1 MMIEGKQMASGVEL
15 DTREVGDGSYGAS
28 DAGHHRRSIRLKSHD
43 YSRAGAYF
51 ITICTQDR
59 ACLFGEIANGEM
71 RLNDAG
77 RMVVEE
83 WIKTAEIR
91 IEIESGEYV
100 AMPNHFHAILWISD
114 GGRGT
119 ARRAPTVERF
129 GKPVAG
135 SIPTIIRSFK
145 SAVTKRINESRNTPG
160 MLVWQRNYYEHII
173 RNDES
178 LNHIRQYIADN
189 PANWETD
196 NENPNMA
203 NAGAGADACANADAG
218 VGARRA
224 VPLRDAAV
232 CNKSEVPGHGG

>member
-1 MMIEGKQMASGVEL
+1 MASSVE
-15 DTREVGDGSYGAS
+15 
-28 DAGHHRRSIRLKSHD
+28 HHRHSIRLKSYD

-51 ITICTQDR
+51 ITVCTQDH
-59 ACLFGEIANGEM
+59 ACLFGEIADGEM

-77 RMVVEE
+77 RIVVEE

-91 IEIESGEYV
+91 VEIELDEYV
-100 AMPNHFHAILWISD
+100 AMPNHFHAILWISN
-114 GGRGT
+114 GGTMDSRGT
-119 ARRAPTVERF
+119 ARRAPTAERF

-145 SAVTKRINESRNTPG
+145 SAVTKRINDSRNTSG
-160 MLVWQRNYYEHII
+160 MPVWQRNYYEHII

-203 NAGAGADACANADAG
+203 NAGAGADACANTDAGASAG

-224 VPLRDAAV
+224 VPLQNTANHDDSAMLEREKLGSDG
-232 CNKSEVPGHGG
+232 P

>member
-1 MMIEGKQMASGVEL
+1 MAS
-15 DTREVGDGSYGAS
+15 DT
-28 DAGHHRRSIRLKSHD
+28 GHHRRSIRLKSYD

-51 ITICTQDR
+51 ITACTQDR
-59 ACLFGEIANGEM
+59 ACLFGEIADGAM

-91 IEIESGEYV
+91 VEIESDEYV
-100 AMPNHFHAILWISD
+100 VMPNHFHAILWISD
-114 GGRGT
+114 GGAADGRGT
-119 ARRAPTVERF
+119 VRRAPTVEQF
-129 GKPVAG
+129 SKPVAG

-160 MLVWQRNYYEHII
+160 MPVWQRNYYEHII
-173 RNDES
+173 RNDETM
-178 LNHIRQYIADN
+178 NRIRQYITDN

-196 NENPNMA
+196 KENPNMA
-203 NAGAGADACANADAG
+203 NAGAGVGADAGANAGVG

-224 VPLRDAAV
+224 VPLQKTVNHDDSVILEREKLGAL
-232 CNKSEVPGHGG
+232 GHDG